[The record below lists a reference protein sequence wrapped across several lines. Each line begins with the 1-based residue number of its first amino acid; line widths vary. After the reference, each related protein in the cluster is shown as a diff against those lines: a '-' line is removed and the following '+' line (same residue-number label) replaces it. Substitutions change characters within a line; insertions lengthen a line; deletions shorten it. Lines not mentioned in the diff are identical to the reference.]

1 MSSPARAGRL
11 FGIAAVA
18 AICTVAALVLI
29 AAVPSVESEGAGSD
43 EGTAIALAVGDT
55 FSYDLDGNMGGTEIL
70 YDGTVREDTREYT
83 HALTGTALASYGG
96 FLSLADGILTG
107 APDKTGT
114 YTLGIST
121 SWEEGGAVHS
131 RSRTLTLE
139 VSEELHYDGG
149 YSASSGTLDISDRY
163 FSFYVHNAG
172 KVPSG
177 LRYTLAAPSGKTIG
191 SVSPNSESGLGVN
204 LHASVDSSSNLLYIE
219 FSGTADRRDG
229 DNLATQISPTLT
241 VTYSDGTTAEVMI
254 TVMVYHYTL
263 KFDANGGSG
272 APSSLYSSGSGY
284 CGLHSY
290 RSSPSLQSYTFTVPS
305 ASPTY
310 SGHSFA
316 GWAESESAASADYR
330 AGDSVTWTATGVNNS
345 ETRTLY
351 AVWTTAPDYTV
362 TVTAGTGGTVS
373 GGGSYTSGSTITL
386 RASAGTGYTFSEWSD
401 GDTNAVRTITVNGNA
416 SYTAT
421 FKPNTYTVNFDANG
435 GEGTMASETFTYDE
449 SKALTSNVFT
459 KEGFGF
465 AGWAVSKNA
474 TAARYTDGQS
484 VSNLAAS
491 GTVTLYAVW
500 TEIHYT
506 VTFYDVDGKVIFTQ
520 TVKEGESVQEPEHE
534 FEKDGVQWKRI
545 YYMDEDHLLIYR
557 FGPVTEDTSVYVL
570 DEQVVYKGYTMP
582 EVASYLVVAIGVLT
596 LMASLYYHSRKG
608 MALAVLLMAFGCSEL
623 FGFTGVFGRFL

>member
-18 AICTVAALVLI
+18 AICAVAALVLI
-29 AAVPSVESEGAGSD
+29 AAAPSVDSEGAGSD

-83 HALTGTALASYGG
+83 QVLTGTALASYGG

-107 APDKTGT
+107 APDKTRT

-131 RSRTLTLE
+131 RSRTLTFE
-139 VSEELHYDGG
+139 VSDEARYDDG
-149 YSASSGTLDISDRY
+149 YSATSGEFEISSQY
-163 FSFYVHNAG
+163 FNFYVQSGG

-177 LRYTLAAPSGKTIG
+177 MRYTLTPPSGKTIS
-191 SVSPNSESGLGVN
+191 SVSPNSESGLGVTVY
-204 LHASVDSSSNLLYIE
+204 ASVDSSSNLLYVS
-219 FSGTADRRDG
+219 FSGTADTKGG
-229 DNLATQISPTLT
+229 DFLGTQVTPMLT
-241 VTYSDGTTAEVMI
+241 VTYSDGTSLVLWMTI
-254 TVMVYHYTL
+254 IVYHYTL
-263 KFDANGGSG
+263 QFDANGGSG
-272 APSSLYSSGSGY
+272 APSSLYSSGTGY
-284 CGLHSY
+284 CGLATSLSSVSF
-290 RSSPSLQSYTFTVPS
+290 RSNTFTIPS
-305 ASPTY
+305 STPAY

-316 GWAESESAASADYR
+316 GWAESEDATTPDYR
-330 AGDSVTWTATGVNNS
+330 AGDSITWTAGFTNS
-345 ETRTLY
+345 LKKTLY

-506 VTFYDVDGKVIFTQ
+506 VTFYDVDGKVISTQ
-520 TVKEGESVQEPEHE
+520 TVKEGESAQVPEQEL
-534 FEKDGVQWKRI
+534 EKDGVQWKRV
-545 YYMDEDHLLIYR
+545 YYADEDHLLIYR